1 MYSEEEGDALTDE
14 SMTERGGD
22 GYKEGEEL
30 EEEEIWRGKGT

>member
-1 MYSEEEGDALTDE
+1 
-14 SMTERGGD
+14 MTERGGD